1 MDWQCPQAL
10 YLVLPLCVGWFALA
24 FYSQKR
30 REKARARFVDAS
42 MGDRMLPP
50 MSQSRFW
57 GKLVLQETA
66 IVMGLLALAQP
77 QFGEQV
83 EQVVPRGSDLYVMID
98 VSRSMLAT
106 DVPPSRLER
115 AKADVLSLV
124 NQLDGERIGLI
135 AFAGQ
140 AVVKCPL
147 TVDYDSFRRS
157 LIELD
162 PNSAPRGGTA
172 IGDAIRKSLEVFQAN
187 SQRDQAILLITDGD
201 DQQSYP
207 LEAAAAAAERK
218 VAIFSVGLGDATTGA
233 RIPQRSSQ
241 GKEIAG
247 TFVEHEGQQ
256 VWSKLDGSLL
266 QEIALKTSGV
276 YVPAG
281 TKTYDLGELYN
292 QHLQGRRGDESE
304 SQTRVRK
311 SERFQVF
318 LLMSLLALLAD
329 LSLSRYRVAVNAPV
343 VRKVALACCLSLVAC
358 MARPA
363 TANDEAN
370 KSKEANKNNE
380 TNKSTD
386 ANTVDPQR
394 KVAEGLKHFADQQF
408 AEAQSAFALASEKLQ
423 AEKSNQASIAA
434 FDEACALHRKGDFD
448 AAKERYLQ
456 AGLSQDRALSTSSHF
471 NLAMMAS
478 EQARV
483 LAGDNP
489 ETVPT
494 EKRTEILDKLKQSI
508 GSYRHC
514 LEIDPKH
521 APSRKNLELVRQWIK
536 FYSDRWAELDRQKRR
551 NETNL
556 MQFLDYIIASETAI
570 QAMVKSTTESS
581 SADSIAEIKR
591 LQDELLQEVP
601 VLREKIATE
610 LQPPEQQAPAQQQS
624 QVQSATDEDKD
635 QIQKVIQLLQS
646 WADESGTHMEQASAS
661 LQGSN
666 AKAAIPK
673 QDAALEALDRIW
685 NAIVDFRSLLSKEL
699 EAQTKLVND
708 LESMASSPTQAETS
722 PEQGEAPEQVIEID
736 LSQEA
741 REQQK
746 ILMKAMLL
754 APKAEAELQQMEN
767 QSALEAPPETAVPE
781 TAMPETSAPGTAVPE
796 SDANDTEANDA
807 PAKIDPE
814 EIKKGLRL
822 AMELAP
828 KAVEQMESSVQELK
842 KKNRNEA
849 KGFAEEARR
858 ILKEIADAQ
867 PKDPNQK
874 NDQDQNQQ
882 DQNQQDQQDK
892 KNDQEKQDENKN
904 DQRDSKDQ
912 DKKSEQDKNDKDKND
927 KDKQDKEKEKN
938 QQNKDQNDK
947 SGKQPKPNEV
957 SKDRL
962 EEALRKVK
970 EREQEK
976 RERDRELKARILRRS
991 PVEKDW

>member
-1 MDWQCPQAL
+1 MMDWQCPQVL

-30 REKARARFVDAS
+30 RENARARFVDAS

-57 GKLVLQETA
+57 GKLVLQEVA

-77 QFGEQV
+77 QFGQQV

-187 SQRDQAILLITDGD
+187 AQRDQAILLITDGD

-218 VAIFSVGLGDATTGA
+218 VAIFSVGLGDTTTGA

-247 TFVEHEGQQ
+247 TFVEYEGQQ

-266 QEIALKTSGV
+266 QELALKTSGV

-281 TKTYDLGELYN
+281 TKTYDLGELYKE
-292 QHLQGRRGDESE
+292 HLQGRRGDESE

-318 LLMSLLALLAD
+318 LLMSLLALVAD
-329 LSLSRYRVAVNAPV
+329 LSLSRYRVAFNAST

-358 MARPA
+358 MASPA
-363 TANDEAN
+363 MAKDEV
-370 KSKEANKNNE
+370 KKGGE
-380 TNKSTD
+380 TNKND
-386 ANTVDPQR
+386 EVKKVDPQR

-423 AEKSNQASIAA
+423 AEKSKQASIAA

-456 AGLSQDRALSTSSHF
+456 AGLSQDRTLSTSSHF

-521 APSRKNLELVRQWIK
+521 APSRKNLEIVRQWIK

-570 QAMVKSTTESS
+570 QVMVKSTTESS

-591 LQDELLQEVP
+591 LQDELLQEIP

-610 LQPPEQQAPAQQQS
+610 LQPPQQQAPAPQQS

-635 QIQKVIQLLQS
+635 QIQKAIQLLQS
-646 WADESGTHMEQASAS
+646 WADESGSQMEQASAS

-699 EAQTKLVND
+699 ESQTKLVND
-708 LESMASSPTQAETS
+708 LESMVSPATQAETS
-722 PEQGEAPEQVIEID
+722 SEQVEAPEQVEALEQVNETD

-767 QSALEAPPETAVPE
+767 QSAVEAPPETAVLE
-781 TAMPETSAPGTAVPE
+781 TAMPETTEPE
-796 SDANDTEANDA
+796 TTEPETTEPEADANDTKANDA
-807 PAKIDPE
+807 PAKVDPE

-822 AMELAP
+822 AVELAP
-828 KAVEQMESSVQELK
+828 KAVEQMESSMQELK

-874 NDQDQNQQ
+874 KDQ

-892 KNDQEKQDENKN
+892 KNDQENQDENKN
-904 DQRDSKDQ
+904 DQQDSKDQ
-912 DKKSEQDKNDKDKND
+912 DKKSEQDKNDKDKD
-927 KDKQDKEKEKN
+927 KNEKDQQDKEKDKN
-938 QQNKDQNDK
+938 QNDK

-957 SKDRL
+957 SQDRL

-976 RERDRELKARILRRS
+976 RERDRELKARILGRS

>member
-1 MDWQCPQAL
+1 MDWQFPQAL
-10 YLVLPLCVGWFALA
+10 YLVLPLCVGWLALA

-30 REKARARFVDAS
+30 RENARAKFVDAS
-42 MGDRMLPP
+42 MADRMLQPT
-50 MSQSRFW
+50 SQSRFW
-57 GKLVLQETA
+57 GKLVLQEIA
-66 IVMGLLALAQP
+66 IVTGLLALAQP

-115 AKADVLSLV
+115 AKADVLSLL

-187 SQRDQAILLITDGD
+187 AQRDQAILLITDGD

-247 TFVEHEGQQ
+247 TFVEYEGQQ

-266 QEIALKTSGV
+266 QELALKTSGI

-318 LLMSLLALLAD
+318 LLMSLFALLGD
-329 LSLSRYRVAVNAPV
+329 LFLSRYRVTLNAAV
-343 VRKVALACCLSLVAC
+343 VRKLAIASSMILVVCL
-358 MARPA
+358 ARPVM
-363 TANDEAN
+363 ANDEAN
-370 KSKEANKNNE
+370 KNNEANK
-380 TNKSTD
+380 
-386 ANTVDPQR
+386 VDPQR
-394 KVAEGLKHFADQQF
+394 KVAEGLKYFADQRF
-408 AEAQSAFALASEKLQ
+408 AEAQTAFSLASEKLQ

-434 FDEACALHRKGDFD
+434 FDEGCALHRKGDFD

-456 AGLSQDRALSTSSHF
+456 AGLSQDRALSTSAHF

-521 APSRKNLELVRQWIK
+521 VPSRKNLELVRQWIK

-556 MQFLDYIIASETAI
+556 MQFLDYIIASETVI
-570 QAMVKSTTESS
+570 QAMVKSTSESS
-581 SADSIAEIKR
+581 SADGIAEIKR
-591 LQDELLQEVP
+591 LQDELLLEIP

-610 LQPPEQQAPAQQQS
+610 LQPPQQQS
-624 QVQSATDEDKD
+624 QQQTQVQSASDEDKE
-635 QIQKVIQLLQS
+635 QIQKAIQLLQS
-646 WADESGTHMEQASAS
+646 WADESGAQMEQASAS
-661 LQGSN
+661 LQGTN
-666 AKAAIPK
+666 AKTAIPK

-708 LESMASSPTQAETS
+708 LESLVSSPPQAETS
-722 PEQGEAPEQVIEID
+722 PEQIVSPEQAIEVD
-736 LSQEA
+736 LSKEA
-741 REQQK
+741 QEQQK

-754 APKAEAELQQMEN
+754 APKAEAELQQ
-767 QSALEAPPETAVPE
+767 LESQPAAEIPPE
-781 TAMPETSAPGTAVPE
+781 TAMPEAEASEAPVKVD
-796 SDANDTEANDA
+796 S
-807 PAKIDPE
+807 E

-822 AMELAP
+822 AVELAP

-842 KKNRNEA
+842 KGNRNEA

-867 PKDPNQK
+867 PKDPNQQ
-874 NDQDQNQQ
+874 NDQDQNQ
-882 DQNQQDQQDK
+882 NQQDK
-892 KNDQEKQDENKN
+892 KNDQEQQEENKN
-904 DQRDSKDQ
+904 NEQEPKDQ
-912 DKKSEQDKNDKDKND
+912 DKKSEQDKNDKDNQNKDQNQEKD
-927 KDKQDKEKEKN
+927 KDKN
-938 QQNKDQNDK
+938 QENKDQNDK

-976 RERDRELKARILRRS
+976 RERDRELKARILGRS

>member
-1 MDWQCPQAL
+1 MDWQYPQAL

-30 REKARARFVDAS
+30 RENARARFVDAS

-57 GKLVLQETA
+57 GKLVLQEVA
-66 IVMGLLALAQP
+66 IVMGLLALARP

-201 DQQSYP
+201 DQLSYP

-218 VAIFSVGLGDATTGA
+218 VAIFSVGLGDARTGA

-247 TFVEHEGQQ
+247 TFVEYEGQQ
-256 VWSKLDGSLL
+256 VWSKLDGTLL
-266 QEIALKTSGV
+266 QELALKTSGV
-276 YVPAG
+276 YIPAG
-281 TKTYDLGELYN
+281 TKTYDLAELYN

-318 LLMSLLALLAD
+318 LLMSLLALVAD
-329 LSLSRYRVAVNAPV
+329 LSLSRYRVAFNAST

-358 MARPA
+358 MASPA
-363 TANDEAN
+363 MAKDEV
-370 KSKEANKNNE
+370 KKDGE
-380 TNKSTD
+380 TNKND
-386 ANTVDPQR
+386 EVKKVDPQR
-394 KVAEGLKHFADQQF
+394 KVAEGLKYFADQQF
-408 AEAQSAFALASEKLQ
+408 AEAQTAFSLANEKLQ
-423 AEKSNQASIAA
+423 AEKSKQASIAA

-456 AGLSQDRALSTSSHF
+456 AGLSQDRALSTSAHF

-483 LAGDNP
+483 LAGDSP

-521 APSRKNLELVRQWIK
+521 VPSRKNLELVRQWIK
-536 FYSDRWAELDRQKRR
+536 FYSNRWAELDRQKRR

-570 QAMVKSTTESS
+570 QVMVKSTTESS

-591 LQDELLQEVP
+591 LQDELLQEIP

-610 LQPPEQQAPAQQQS
+610 LQPPQQQAPAPQQS
-624 QVQSATDEDKD
+624 QVQSATDEDQD
-635 QIQKVIQLLQS
+635 QIQKAIQLLQS
-646 WADESGTHMEQASAS
+646 WADESGTQMEQASAS

-685 NAIVDFRSLLSKEL
+685 NAIVDFQSLLSKEL

-708 LESMASSPTQAETS
+708 LESMASSASQTETS
-722 PEQGEAPEQVIEID
+722 SEQVEAPEQFIETD
-736 LSQEA
+736 LSQETM
-741 REQQK
+741 EQQK

-767 QSALEAPPETAVPE
+767 QSAPETPPETAAPE
-781 TAMPETSAPGTAVPE
+781 TEMPETSSTGTAVPE
-796 SDANDTEANDA
+796 AEANDTETNDA
-807 PAKIDPE
+807 PAKVDPE

-822 AMELAP
+822 AVELAP
-828 KAVEQMESSVQELK
+828 KAVEKMESSVQELR

-867 PKDPNQK
+867 PKDSNQK

-904 DQRDSKDQ
+904 DQQDSKDQ
-912 DKKSEQDKNDKDKND
+912 DKKSEQDKNDKDKNE
-927 KDKQDKEKEKN
+927 KDQQDKEKDKN
-938 QQNKDQNDK
+938 QQNKDQNDQ
-947 SGKQPKPNEV
+947 SGKQPKPNEI

-976 RERDRELKARILRRS
+976 RERDRELKARILGRS

>member
-1 MDWQCPQAL
+1 MMDWQCPQVL
-10 YLVLPLCVGWFALA
+10 YLVLPLCAGWFALA

-30 REKARARFVDAS
+30 RENARARFVDAS

-50 MSQSRFW
+50 MSQWRFW
-57 GKLVLQETA
+57 CKLVLQEIA

-266 QEIALKTSGV
+266 QELALKTSGV

-292 QHLQGRRGDESE
+292 QHLQGRRGDQSE
-304 SQTRVRK
+304 SQTRIRK
-311 SERFQVF
+311 SERFQIF
-318 LLMSLLALLAD
+318 LLMSLLALVAD
-329 LSLSRYRVAVNAPV
+329 LSLSRYRVALTAST
-343 VRKVALACCLSLVAC
+343 VRKVALACCFSLIAS
-358 MARPA
+358 MDRPA

-370 KSKEANKNNE
+370 KNN
-380 TNKSTD
+380 D
-386 ANTVDPQR
+386 ANSVDPQR

-408 AEAQSAFALASEKLQ
+408 AEAQSAFALANEKLQ
-423 AEKSNQASIAA
+423 TEKSNQASIAA

-448 AAKERYLQ
+448 SAKERYLQ
-456 AGLSQDRALSTSSHF
+456 AGLSQDRALSTSAHF

-489 ETVPT
+489 ETVPA
-494 EKRTEILDKLKQSI
+494 EKRTEILDTLKQSI

-514 LEIDPKH
+514 LELDQKH
-521 APSRKNLELVRQWIK
+521 GPSRKNLELVRQWIK

-570 QAMVKSTTESS
+570 QAMVKSATESS

-591 LQDELLQEVP
+591 LQDELLQEIP

-610 LQPPEQQAPAQQQS
+610 LQPPEQQAPTQQQS
-624 QVQSATDEDKD
+624 QIQSATDEDKD
-635 QIQKVIQLLQS
+635 QIQKAIQLLQS
-646 WADESGTHMEQASAS
+646 WADESGTQMEQASAS

-699 EAQTKLVND
+699 EAQTKLVTD
-708 LESMASSPTQAETS
+708 LESLVSSPTQAETASEQVAS
-722 PEQGEAPEQVIEID
+722 PEQAIETD
-736 LSQEA
+736 SGQEE

-746 ILMKAMLL
+746 ILMKALLL

-767 QSALEAPPETAVPE
+767 QSDAETPPETAAPE
-781 TAMPETSAPGTAVPE
+781 TVMPETSSTGTAVPE
-796 SDANDTEANDA
+796 DEANNTEANDA

-828 KAVEQMESSVQELK
+828 RAVEQMESSVQELK
-842 KKNRNEA
+842 KKNPIDA

-882 DQNQQDQQDK
+882 NQDQQDQQDK

-904 DQRDSKDQ
+904 DQQDSKDQ

-927 KDKQDKEKEKN
+927 KDKQDKEKDKN

-976 RERDRELKARILRRS
+976 RERDRELKARILGRS

>member
-1 MDWQCPQAL
+1 MEWQCPQAL
-10 YLVLPLCVGWFALA
+10 YLVLPLCLGWFALA
-24 FYSQKR
+24 LYSQKR
-30 REKARARFVDAS
+30 RENARTRFVDAS

-57 GKLVLQETA
+57 SKLVLQEIA
-66 IVMGLLALAQP
+66 IVTGLLALAQP

-157 LIELD
+157 LNELD

-187 SQRDQAILLITDGD
+187 AQRDQAILLITDGD

-218 VAIFSVGLGDATTGA
+218 VAIFSVGLGDSTTGA

-241 GKEIAG
+241 GKEVAG
-247 TFVEHEGQQ
+247 AFVEYEGQQ

-266 QEIALKTSGV
+266 QELALKTSGV

-318 LLMSLLALLAD
+318 LLISLFALLAD
-329 LSLSRYRVAVNAPV
+329 LCLSRYRVTRKAPA
-343 VRKVALACCLSLVAC
+343 VRKIALASCLSLVAC
-358 MARPA
+358 MARPV

-370 KSKEANKNNE
+370 K
-380 TNKSTD
+380 
-386 ANTVDPQR
+386 VDPQR

-408 AEAQSAFALASEKLQ
+408 AEAQTAFSLASEKLK
-423 AEKSNQASIAA
+423 AEKSKQASIAA

-448 AAKERYLQ
+448 AAKDRYLQ
-456 AGLSQDRALSTSSHF
+456 AGLSQDRALSTSAHF

-483 LAGDNP
+483 LAGDSP

-514 LEIDPKH
+514 LEINPKH
-521 APSRKNLELVRQWIK
+521 IPSRKNLELVRQWIK
-536 FYSDRWAELDRQKRR
+536 FYSDRWAELDRQNRR

-556 MQFLDYIIASETAI
+556 MQFLDYIIASESAI
-570 QAMVKSTTESS
+570 QAMVESTTESS
-581 SADSIAEIKR
+581 SADSIAEMKR
-591 LQDELLQEVP
+591 LQDELLQEIP

-610 LQPPEQQAPAQQQS
+610 LQPPQQQAQQQA
-624 QVQSATDEDKD
+624 QVQSANDEDKD
-635 QIQKVIQLLQS
+635 QIQKAIQLLQS
-646 WADESGTHMEQASAS
+646 WADESGTQMEQASAS
-661 LQGSN
+661 LLGSN
-666 AKAAIPK
+666 AKTAIPK

-685 NAIVDFRSLLSKEL
+685 NAIVDFQSLLSKEL
-699 EAQTKLVND
+699 EAQTKFVND
-708 LESMASSPTQAETS
+708 LEPLVSSQASTELST
-722 PEQGEAPEQVIEID
+722 EQNELPHPVLEAD
-736 LSQEA
+736 LSKEA
-741 REQQK
+741 QEQQR

-754 APKAEAELQQMEN
+754 APKAEAELNQMES
-767 QSALEAPPETAVPE
+767 QPTAEIPSETALPE
-781 TAMPETSAPGTAVPE
+781 A
-796 SDANDTEANDA
+796 EANDA
-807 PAKIDPE
+807 PAKVDPE

-822 AMELAP
+822 AVELAP

-849 KGFAEEARR
+849 KGFSEEAKR
-858 ILKEIADAQ
+858 ILKEISDAQ
-867 PKDPNQK
+867 PKDPNQQK
-874 NDQDQNQQ
+874 DKDQNQQ
-882 DQNQQDQQDK
+882 NQEEK
-892 KNDQEKQDENKN
+892 KNDEQEPKE
-904 DQRDSKDQ
+904 Q
-912 DKKSEQDKNDKDKND
+912 DKKSEQDKNDKDNQD
-927 KDKQDKEKEKN
+927 KDKDKENDKSQE
-938 QQNKDQNDK
+938 NKDQNDK
-947 SGKQPKPNEV
+947 SGIPPKPNEV
-957 SKDRL
+957 SKDRM

-976 RERDRELKARILRRS
+976 RERDRELKARILGRS